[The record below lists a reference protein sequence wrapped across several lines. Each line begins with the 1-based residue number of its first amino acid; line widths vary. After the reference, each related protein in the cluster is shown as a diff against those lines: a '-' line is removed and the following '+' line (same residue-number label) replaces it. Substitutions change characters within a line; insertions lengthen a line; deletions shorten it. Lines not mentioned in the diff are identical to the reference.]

1 MKNIKYQNLS
11 KQDNFPL
18 LCLLVRMSFNI
29 LKKIAQTI
37 FPTLKNGLK
46 NNSDLVNSN
55 LDKNVRFKS
64 LR

>member
-1 MKNIKYQNLS
+1 
-11 KQDNFPL
+11 
-18 LCLLVRMSFNI
+18 MSFNI